1 MKKFSV
7 IFVAMLIALML
18 FVGCENKPKERAATK
33 DDRALVRKLASEASR
48 TAGKAISGVLD
59 PADSNGVSVNKEK
72 TVVTFD
78 KFEIPN
84 KTTGT
89 TVIACGTYTKTENG
103 FILDLTSGT
112 QLDGTGHTLYYK
124 YSFDETTKKSTQEFV
139 LDGVKLTGLDN
150 LDI

>member
-33 DDRALVRKLASEASR
+33 DDMALVIKLGSGAIR
-48 TAGKAISGVLD
+48 TAGNAISGEFD
-59 PADSNGVSVNKEK
+59 PADINGVSMNKEK

-78 KFEIPN
+78 KSKITN

-103 FILDLTSGT
+103 YILDLTSGT

-124 YSFDETTKKSTQEFV
+124 YSFDETTNKSTQECV

-150 LDI
+150 LGI

>member
-1 MKKFSV
+1 M
-7 IFVAMLIALML
+7 
-18 FVGCENKPKERAATK
+18 G
-33 DDRALVRKLASEASR
+33 SEACI
-48 TAGKAISGVLD
+48 TAGKAISGDID
-59 PADSNGVSVNKEK
+59 PADNNGVSVNKEK

-78 KFEIPN
+78 KFEITN

-103 FILDLTSGT
+103 YILDLTSGT
-112 QLDGTGHTLYYK
+112 QLDGIGHTLYYK

-150 LDI
+150 LGI